1 MDKKNKT
8 KKKLSPQVLIP
19 MIVGI
24 VCVCVI
30 LVVMTVI
37 MPRKATA
44 SELQEKLDLG
54 TKYLTAGEYEKAE
67 VAFNDALKIDKKS
80 TDATMGLAR
89 TYNGMQQPDKAL
101 DMLKKAGK
109 NIENISNSSLKKNSD
124 AWSQR
129 ISDYQNIFTD
139 TKTLFKEQGNTSKIE
154 DVEKEE
160 RKIIDIIIKVVHVTP
175 TVTTPPEDFSNGDDS
190 GNNSGSEK
198 EPDDPTPP
206 EDQEQPGDPTP
217 PEDQEQ
223 PDDPTPPEDQ
233 EQPGDP
239 TPPEDQEQPGDPT
252 PSEDQEQPDDPTP
265 PEDQEQPEPTTPT
278 DDSSPV
284 EEIPLEGEE
293 PVEEPDTS
301 ENTEPDSMTDE
312 EILSAYTAQLEASS
326 AKYTGGTI
334 AYTDN
339 SSMSAVNGFLATEQR
354 DFDGDQI
361 PELLSVSV
369 SDGALQFELYK
380 VDNGEVVQTASE
392 TLDPGFGTPVDGIT
406 YSGSQECFIKD
417 NGTSV
422 DIGFASYY
430 SGMSGDSG
438 NPEARTEIVL
448 YKVGNNGEVSLA
460 GDISL
465 VNGAQV
471 YLNGDTP
478 QDGGKETFISELSQI
493 GLSGTWITESADV
506 LTGMDLINNPMQDTA
521 GAPNPI
527 NAGLS
532 AKESGVQD
540 LAIVNAG
547 MQPGTSNMDFSVK

>member
-217 PEDQEQ
+217 P
-223 PDDPTPPEDQ
+223 
-233 EQPGDP
+233 
-239 TPPEDQEQPGDPT
+239 
-252 PSEDQEQPDDPTP
+252 EDQEQPDDPTP